1 MLLNFSAALTEVG
14 PALQIKSLW
23 SLDKVCVTKCWSAMN
38 FITKKDIFKI
48 LGNSCERKL
57 QNDKKSPQSQN
68 FCIGA

>member
-57 QNDKKSPQSQN
+57 QNEKKAHKAKI
-68 FCIGA
+68 FV